1 MRVFPYNLSV
11 FLALFSLA
19 ILGNVRAVPFPD
31 PWRSDRIAGSAHRIW
46 TRGARSA
53 REGPRKL
60 GPNEHQIWP
69 QNVCPVALDPGVLG
83 LWKTCKNFT
92 FVTFE
97 RLRAPATPGST
108 SGALLEPRRAMP
120 QHSRAL
126 FAASARPLA
135 SLASLGNVHYM
146 QFRFQISGDL
156 IVLPGQCLENLEP
169 RRAKRARWLGTLR
182 PSLVPLPGLL

>member
-1 MRVFPYNLSV
+1 MLMRVFPYNLSV

-97 RLRAPATPGST
+97 RLRAPATPGRTIPLLWPPLEHDLATLFGSILEGSWGLRGFSLGPNLAPKRPLWAPFGTESGPTQST
-108 SGALLEPRRAMP
+108 S
-120 QHSRAL
+120 
-126 FAASARPLA
+126 
-135 SLASLGNVHYM
+135 NV
-146 QFRFQISGDL
+146 
-156 IVLPGQCLENLEP
+156 
-169 RRAKRARWLGTLR
+169 
-182 PSLVPLPGLL
+182 